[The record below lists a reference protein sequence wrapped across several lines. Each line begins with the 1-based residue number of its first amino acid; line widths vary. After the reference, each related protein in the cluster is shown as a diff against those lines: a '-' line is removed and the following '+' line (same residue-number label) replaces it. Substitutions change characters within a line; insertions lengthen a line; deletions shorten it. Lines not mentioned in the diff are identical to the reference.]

1 MINILSKHFQ
11 SETGTLAESTNIING
26 TIKSLEEKRNENVF
40 ARLWL
45 QIEELAKKNDIRLD
59 IRSSKRKKSGN
70 VRLKE
75 YVVEAKTSAA
85 EGFQEILEVITRV
98 ISWKFCSKV
107 LANNSILSIIG
118 YYHKSY
124 ENKIFA

>member
-1 MINILSKHFQ
+1 MQ
-11 SETGTLAESTNIING
+11 SETGTLAESTNIINR

-59 IRSSKRKKSGN
+59 IRSSKRKKSRN